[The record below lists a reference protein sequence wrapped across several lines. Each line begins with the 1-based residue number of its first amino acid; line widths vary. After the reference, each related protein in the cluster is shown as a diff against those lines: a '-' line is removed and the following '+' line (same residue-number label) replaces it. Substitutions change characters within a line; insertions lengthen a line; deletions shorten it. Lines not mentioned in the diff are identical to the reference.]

1 MMRVLELV
9 NTTRIIEIEIK
20 NYRQYHDKQLIT
32 FPDRSDGFSV
42 IIGDN
47 GAGKSNILNAINW
60 CFYQKE
66 PHQSKN
72 KSKMIINEKYLQ
84 SLDDGKIGTM
94 SVKVKIKKDDT
105 EYHISRILT
114 VTKNKFHYE
123 QRVDGKILII
133 EDVHGYFLPKGTD
146 VLDTQSTF
154 EIMAKEKHETNFFPI
169 KGLPYTLMNEIL
181 PEVLSP
187 YFLLDGEYLEKF
199 WEDLSRVKTGVEQ
212 IAQLNLLTSASEH
225 LSLLKTSIPKIGSS
239 AIDSLTI
246 EINALEFWEKSCDHN
261 GDEAWSREMRFNYD
275 PSVHPNEH
283 YHLSGSPRIKELEQ
297 DIKRMKDR
305 LTVIS
310 QAYSKSNMQIV
321 TELNDKEQKL
331 DIEFERGR
339 QMVSDAKKDFIKSQ
353 IHNGPIFFLKP
364 AFETVVLKVDA
375 LRIKGELPYEAKMIF
390 TNDLLELGR
399 CICHADLTSKLD
411 SNNKETNQSRKN
423 VEDVRDQM
431 KNDQGLDYALEMVN
445 SFNSL
450 ILNDTKKFT
459 CDNFEDIEKNYYE
472 VKKKIDKIREELGD
486 VRLRLQSVGVSDV
499 KELTKDYQYVL
510 TTRDEYQKM
519 VGVIENKIKENHKML
534 GELRIQQHTM
544 LSRDSRSKKIAF
556 EQNIW
561 LKISK
566 IMDDTLSS
574 IKEEIRTQVQEKTFK
589 IFLETMYKE
598 KAWDR
603 FTIDEYYAA
612 ELYSDNFSPS
622 LGSMSAGE
630 RLFLTFSFIAA
641 LKEIT
646 GYRFPLVIDTPLG
659 RVSAK
664 PRYLLS
670 QALPKFLPDEQVF
683 FLATGTEFLEPLLD
697 WDKDDPKAEGFPE
710 IPFAQLLEKSIK
722 MNYWSIRFDQKVAT
736 IQPYIP
742 MWRKNNA

>member
-32 FPDRSDGFSV
+32 FPDRRDGFSV
-42 IIGDN
+42 IIADN

-72 KSKMIINEKYLQ
+72 KGEMIINEKYFV
-84 SLDDGKIGTM
+84 SLDVGKIGTM

-133 EDVHGYFLPKGTD
+133 EDVHGYFLPRGTD

-246 EINALEFWEKSCDHN
+246 QINALEFWEKSCDQN

-283 YHLSGSPRIKELEQ
+283 YHLSGMPRIKELEQ
-297 DIKRMKDR
+297 DIVRMKYR
-305 LTVIS
+305 LTEIS
-310 QAYSKSNMQIV
+310 QAFAKSNVQIV

-331 DIEFERGR
+331 SKEFEDGR
-339 QMVSDAKKDFIKSQ
+339 QIVSDTKKKFINSQ

-364 AFETVVLKVDA
+364 AFETVVLKVNA

-390 TNDLLELGR
+390 TKDLLELGK

-411 SNNKETNQSRKN
+411 SKNKETNESRKN

-431 KNDQGLDYALEMVN
+431 ENDQGLDYAIDMVS
-445 SFNSL
+445 SFNSI
-450 ILNDTKKFT
+450 ILNDPTKFAS
-459 CDNFEDIEKNYYE
+459 DNFENSERDYYKL
-472 VKKKIDKIREELGD
+472 KKKIDKLIDELGD
-486 VRLRLQSVGVSDV
+486 VRLKLQSVGVSDV
-499 KELTKDYQYVL
+499 AELTKDHRHVL
-510 TTRDEYQKM
+510 DTLTESQKFIDSINSTIKQNHGKLRDLRTAQTTLL
-519 VGVIENKIKENHKML
+519 NKE
-534 GELRIQQHTM
+534 
-544 LSRDSRSKKIAF
+544 SRTKRLAF

-603 FTIDEYYAA
+603 FTIDEHYAA

-710 IPFAQLLEKSIK
+710 IPFAQLLEESIK

>member
-1 MMRVLELV
+1 MV
-9 NTTRIIEIEIK
+9 NAIRIIEIEIK
-20 NYRQYHDKQLIT
+20 NYRQYRDKQLIT

-72 KSKMIINEKYLQ
+72 KGKMIINEKYLE
-84 SLDDGKIGTM
+84 SLDNGKIGTM
-94 SVKVKIKKDDT
+94 SVKVKLKKDDT
-105 EYHISRILT
+105 EYHISRILA
-114 VTKNKFHYE
+114 VTKNKFQHE
-123 QRVDGKILII
+123 QRLDGKVLII
-133 EDVHGYFLPKGTD
+133 EDVHGYILPKGTD
-146 VLDTQSTF
+146 VLYTQSTF
-154 EIMAKEKHETNFFPI
+154 EIMKKEKHETNFFPI
-169 KGLPYTLMNEIL
+169 EGLPYTLMNEIL

-225 LSLLKTSIPKIGSS
+225 LSLLKTNIPKIGSS
-239 AIDSLTI
+239 AIDSLTN
-246 EINALEFWEKSCDHN
+246 EINVLEFWEKSCDKN
-261 GDEAWSREMRFNYD
+261 GDPAWSKEMRFNYD
-275 PSVHPNEH
+275 PSVHPDEH
-283 YHLSGSPRIKELEQ
+283 YHLSGMPRIIELEQ
-297 DIKRMKDR
+297 DIGRMKSR
-305 LTVIS
+305 LTEIS
-310 QAYSKSNMQIV
+310 QAFAKSNVQIV
-321 TELNDKEQKL
+321 TELNNTEQKL
-331 DIEFERGR
+331 SAEFENKRSVLADVR
-339 QMVSDAKKDFIKSQ
+339 KKFLNSQ

-364 AFETVVLKVDA
+364 AFETVALKVNA

-390 TNDLLELGR
+390 TKDLLELGK

-411 SNNKETNQSRKN
+411 SYNEETNESRKN
-423 VEDVRDQM
+423 VEDVRNQM
-431 KNDQGLDYALEMVN
+431 ENDQGLDYALEMVG
-445 SFNSL
+445 SFNSS
-450 ILNDTKKFT
+450 ILNDPAKFT
-459 CDNFEDIEKNYYE
+459 SDNFENIEKNYHV
-472 VKKKIDKIREELGD
+472 VKKEINRIRDELGD
-486 VRLRLQSVGVSDV
+486 VRLKLQSVGVSDV
-499 KELTKDYQYVL
+499 DELTKDHRYVL
-510 TTRDEYQKM
+510 DTLTESQKM
-519 VGVIENKIKENHKML
+519 IDTINSKIKDNHRIL
-534 GELRIQQHTM
+534 GELRTEQNTL

-598 KAWDR
+598 EAWDR
-603 FTIDEYYAA
+603 FTIDEHYSA

-670 QALPKFLPDEQVF
+670 QALPKFLPDDQIF

-710 IPFAQLLEKSIK
+710 IPFAQLLEESIK
-722 MNYWSIRFDQKVAT
+722 MNYWSIRTDQNMAT
-736 IQPYIP
+736 IQSYIP